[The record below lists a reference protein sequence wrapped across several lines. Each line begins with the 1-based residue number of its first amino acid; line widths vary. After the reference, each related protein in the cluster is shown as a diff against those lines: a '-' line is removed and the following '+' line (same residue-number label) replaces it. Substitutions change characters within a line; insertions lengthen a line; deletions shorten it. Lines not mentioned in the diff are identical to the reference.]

1 MSEDIKLIE
10 DPEDIHLNENREIQQ
25 ILGDPP
31 GWILRW
37 GISLVFLTVGVLMT
51 LSWLIKY
58 PDIISVPFILTTEN
72 PPIEVFTRTNGK
84 IKVLSAKPQQEVE
97 AGDLLAVIENPAVLR
112 DVETLERFLHN
123 ADRGMRSLLKLKFP
137 KDLNIGMI
145 QPALSQF
152 VKDLEELRYV
162 YYQNN
167 TVRQVA
173 ALDEQI
179 NRLKSLNES
188 LETQKATL
196 AEVVGLALKNFERH
210 EELLR
215 KKVASVLEVETAQ
228 ASYLQSKQRLENMST
243 EIINNQLRIEQLSLD
258 IIQIKQGQK
267 DQQFP
272 RYFAVQE
279 DLQRLKN
286 TIEQWKE
293 AYLIFAPISG
303 VIEMDKVWSPNQ
315 YLQAS
320 EALLTIVPENVSN
333 VIKSKAFL
341 PFAGAGKVIAGETP
355 ANLRFN
361 AYPFKEFGIMRS
373 QVSYIAEVPQE
384 EGYPVEFIIPQD
396 LRTTYDKAIPFRQG
410 MQGSARLVTK
420 DRRILE
426 RIFDRILSARKN
438 ADSQ

>member
-37 GISLVFLTVGVLMT
+37 GISLVFLTVGVLAV
-51 LSWLIKY
+51 LSWLIKF
-58 PDIISVPFILTTEN
+58 PDIISVPFVLTTEN

-84 IKVLSAKPQQEVE
+84 IKVLSAKPKQVVA
-97 AGDLLAVIENPAVLR
+97 AGDLLAVIENPADFK
-112 DVETLERFLHN
+112 DVETLERFLNN

-137 KDLNIGMI
+137 KDLDLGII
-145 QPALSQF
+145 QPVLAQF
-152 VKDLEELRYV
+152 MKDLEELRYV

-179 NRLKSLNES
+179 SRLRSLNES

-196 AEVVGLALKNFERH
+196 AKVVALSLKNFERH
-210 EELLR
+210 RELLD
-215 KKVASVLEVETAQ
+215 KQVTSEMEVEAAEGT
-228 ASYLQSKQRLENMST
+228 YLQSKQRLENMST
-243 EIINNQLRIEQLSLD
+243 EIINNQLRIEQLSLE

-279 DLQRLKN
+279 DLQKLKN

-293 AYLIFAPISG
+293 TYLIYAPISG
-303 VIEMDKVWSPNQ
+303 TVEMDKVWSPNQ

-320 EALLTIVPENVSN
+320 EVLLTIVPENVSN

-341 PFAGAGKVIAGETP
+341 PFAGAGKVIVGETP

-361 AYPFKEFGIMRS
+361 AYPFKEFGIIRS
-373 QVSYIAEVPQE
+373 EVTYIAEVPQP
-384 EGYPVEFIIPQD
+384 EGYPIEFAIPQN
-396 LRTTYDKAIPFRQG
+396 LRTTYDKDIPFRQG

-426 RIFDRILSARKN
+426 RIFERILSATKN
-438 ADSQ
+438 ADSK